1 MPVQST
7 VAGSVDFGVWGQRR
21 TGANLQTPT
30 PELNVGFT
38 GHVHDDELGLINMG
52 GRMYD
57 PALHRFMSPDPF
69 VPTPAHG
76 PSWNRYAYALNDPV
90 NITDPTGYD
99 DEPLYGGQ
107 TDVPPTRGGGCDW
120 GFDTF
125 GDPPEAPNYVESPN
139 RGRAIP
145 LWKTSNVQG
154 SQSLQRRGV
163 GATVSRRVLEGA
175 IPAQ

>member
-76 PSWNRYAYALNDPV
+76 PSWNRYAYEGEQDS
-90 NITDPTGYD
+90 
-99 DEPLYGGQ
+99 
-107 TDVPPTRGGGCDW
+107 RGSSAAFW
-120 GFDTF
+120 PWLAM
-125 GDPPEAPNYVESPN
+125 GD
-139 RGRAIP
+139 
-145 LWKTSNVQG
+145 
-154 SQSLQRRGV
+154 
-163 GATVSRRVLEGA
+163 SRYHHA
-175 IPAQ
+175 A